1 MVRACGQVIAL
12 VAWIGFL
19 GLATAGAQTA
29 PEKAQPK
36 VTEIRIGFPEPMFKD
51 VAPNLIQVAAKPF
64 QEMLQKIAGI
74 SGTMEVVPNY
84 KVLAELLDQGKLD
97 MAVFHGFEYA
107 WVKDSPSLEPIVVT
121 VPNCGKVQAC
131 LVVHVNSKA
140 KTAEHLVG
148 ACVAVPKGSK
158 AHCQMFLDRLRE
170 TLPEECCCP
179 INQPGMTPAETLDA
193 VVCRNCEAALVDV
206 SALLAYQKSTPGLAR
221 QLKVLHQSELLP
233 SAVVVYR
240 KGALTPQQVTA
251 IRGGLLNST
260 KTAEGQIFAMFW
272 NLKGFGEVSDEYTR
286 LVEQCLQAYPP
297 PNSGTRQTSILLPQA
312 PAPRSK

>member
-1 MVRACGQVIAL
+1 VACVFGRTLPILAFIGLIGLPQVD
-12 VAWIGFL
+12 
-19 GLATAGAQTA
+19 AQA
-29 PEKAQPK
+29 PPEKANPNVK
-36 VTEIRIGFPEPMFKD
+36 EIKIGFPEPMFKD

-74 SGTMEVVPNY
+74 TGTMEVVPDY
-84 KVLAELLDQGKLD
+84 KVLADLLDQGKLD

-107 WVKDSPSLEPIVVT
+107 WVKDTPGLEPIVVT

-131 LVVHVNSKA
+131 LVVHVDSKA
-140 KTAEHLVG
+140 KAPNQLTG

-158 AHCQMFLDRLRE
+158 AHCQMFLERIRE
-170 TLPEECCCP
+170 NLPDGCCCP
-179 INQPGMTPAETLDA
+179 INQQGMTPAETLDA
-193 VVCRNCEAALVDV
+193 VVCRNCEAALVDI

-221 QLKVLHQSELLP
+221 QLKVLQQSELLP

-240 KGALTPQQVTA
+240 KGALTPQQVAA

-272 NLKGFGEVSDEYTR
+272 NLKGFGEVSDEYHK
-286 LVEQCLQAYPP
+286 LVDQCLLAYPP
-297 PNSGTRQTSILLPQA
+297 PGSTTRQTASLLPQA